1 MEKLKIK
8 DFTKTEELLILTML
22 TLLLDYREKY
32 MILYDSE
39 IESIKELN
47 SNILNILNIIFSVSV
62 FIKIENIIKL

>member
-8 DFTKTEELLILTML
+8 DFTKTEKLLILTML

-47 SNILNILNIIFSVSV
+47 SNILNILNIIFSVPV